1 MDNYD
6 FIERRIRFLRW
17 VFSKEEPWR
26 KYKKLGSSLVTLFN
40 HELTVDLEKLIAK
53 NSYIY
58 PTANYPYP
66 PNTIQTLLQLITTV
80 NSSAITTVNSSASAS
95 GSITYFQV

>member
-58 PTANYPYP
+58 PTANSNYPYP
-66 PNTIQTLLQLITTV
+66 PSTIQTLLQVVYTA
-80 NSSAITTVNSSASAS
+80 NSSATANN
-95 GSITYFQV
+95 SITYSQV